1 MNSEPSDLQ
10 QLLDA
15 VEALR
20 AEVGSLGERLAK
32 LEVSAQA
39 AETTR
44 TQQAAADASQ
54 LSEEL
59 VATISAAI
67 AAYLGEK
74 PKIRQI
80 RLLGSAAWAQYGRA
94 TIQASHILSGHH
106 G

>member
-1 MNSEPSDLQ
+1 MKSETTDLRQ
-10 QLLDA
+10 VLDA
-15 VEALR
+15 VAALR
-20 AEVGSLGERLAK
+20 AEVGSLGERLAQ
-32 LEVSAQA
+32 LEVAAQEAESARA
-39 AETTR
+39 
-44 TQQAAADASQ
+44 QQVTADAAQ

-80 RLLGSAAWAQYGRA
+80 RLLGNAAWAQHGRA